1 MFRIALA
8 GLWKSWR
15 RALVQV
21 HPDTVVRWQRQR
33 FRRYWAQ
40 LSSKPRRKVGRP
52 SIGTPIRNLI
62 QNMARANSLWRA
74 PRIHGEL
81 LKLGIKISER
91 TVSRILRTVKRPPS
105 QSWKTFL
112 QNHLGEIV
120 ATDVFTVP
128 TVRMRVL
135 FMFIVLEHQ
144 RRKVL
149 HFGVTQHPTSEW
161 VGQHDKITDAIPKM
175 IIYTEVEKLRCAR
188 KIVAYKA
195 ANPGITLDD
204 TVYHEFITKQ
214 GAGIDAKHLTLW
226 PAKTPGQAQKIDH
239 WSGLDLRSRALKIG
253 DLFVQIYDVQQPQWS
268 WQVHSGITG
277 IVNLKAE
284 TFSAI
289 AGSCLKSCADFH
301 KEILAAISEEFHLDK
316 HDHKIS
322 GKLEGSYWMALARDQ
337 QEAEQILRYH
347 TG

>member
-1 MFRIALA
+1 
-8 GLWKSWR
+8 
-15 RALVQV
+15 
-21 HPDTVVRWQRQR
+21 
-33 FRRYWAQ
+33 
-40 LSSKPRRKVGRP
+40 
-52 SIGTPIRNLI
+52 
-62 QNMARANSLWRA
+62 
-74 PRIHGEL
+74 
-81 LKLGIKISER
+81 
-91 TVSRILRTVKRPPS
+91 
-105 QSWKTFL
+105 
-112 QNHLGEIV
+112 
-120 ATDVFTVP
+120 
-128 TVRMRVL
+128 MRVL
-135 FMFIVLEHQ
+135 FVFIVLEHQ

-149 HFGVTQHPTSEW
+149 HFGVTEHPTSEW

-226 PAKTPGQAQKIDH
+226 PSKTPGQAQKIDH

-301 KEILAAISEEFHLDK
+301 KEILAAIIEEFHLDK

>member
-1 MFRIALA
+1 MATSTPQLDVQQIADQMFAILKSLGKFDEMEVRGVINGILAPTERESCFQIIYHRVVANIASL
-8 GLWKSWR
+8 
-15 RALVQV
+15 RALN
-21 HPDTVVRWQRQR
+21 HRQH
-33 FRRYWAQ
+33 FQAI
-40 LSSKPRRKVGRP
+40 SM
-52 SIGTPIRNLI
+52 ITRNLF
-62 QNMARANSLWRA
+62 
-74 PRIHGEL
+74 EL
-81 LKLGIKISER
+81 AIDIRLIDR
-91 TVSRILRTVKRPPS
+91 
-105 QSWKTFL
+105 
-112 QNHLGEIV
+112 
-120 ATDVFTVP
+120 
-128 TVRMRVL
+128 
-135 FMFIVLEHQ
+135 
-144 RRKVL
+144 
-149 HFGVTQHPTSEW
+149 
-161 VGQHDKITDAIPKM
+161 ITDAIPKL

-226 PAKTPGQAQKIDH
+226 PSKTPGQAQKIDH

-301 KEILAAISEEFHLDK
+301 KEILAAIIEEFHLDK
-316 HDHKIS
+316 HDHKSS
-322 GKLEGSYWMALARDQ
+322 GKLEGSYWMALPRDQ